1 MTALR
6 LKVPPQAQDRAR
18 NAAQMMS
25 RVSTSLTGFTTM
37 DAAISAEVAA
47 RRSLDELRVI
57 IADIRQ
63 IKAEGV
69 RQAKQQAKDRAVIEM
84 SKREVVL

>member
-6 LKVPPQAQDRAR
+6 LKVPPAAQDRAR

-25 RVSTSLTGFTTM
+25 RVSTALTGFTTM
-37 DAAISAEVAA
+37 DAAVSAEVAA
-47 RRSLDELRVI
+47 KRSLDEIRAVLV
-57 IADIRQ
+57 DIRH

-69 RQAKQQAKDRAVIEM
+69 RQAKQQAKDRAVIDRQAEHV
-84 SKREVVL
+84 S

>member
-25 RVSTSLTGFTTM
+25 RVSTALTGFTTM
-37 DAAISAEVAA
+37 DAAVSAEVAA
-47 RRSLDELRVI
+47 KRSLDEIRAVLV
-57 IADIRQ
+57 DIRQ

-84 SKREVVL
+84 SQREVV

>member
-25 RVSTSLTGFTTM
+25 RVSTALTGFTTM

-47 RRSLDELRVI
+47 KRSLDELRMI

-69 RQAKQQAKDRAVIEM
+69 RQTKQQAKDRAVIDRQ
-84 SKREVVL
+84 RERVS

>member
-18 NAAQMMS
+18 NTATMINRVAA
-25 RVSTSLTGFTTM
+25 SLTGFTTM

-69 RQAKQQAKDRAVIEM
+69 RLAKQQAKDRAVIDRQ
-84 SKREVVL
+84 REVV

>member
-18 NAAQMMS
+18 NTATMINRVAA
-25 RVSTSLTGFTTM
+25 SLTGFTTM

-69 RQAKQQAKDRAVIEM
+69 RLAKQQVKDRAVIDRQAERV
-84 SKREVVL
+84 S

>member
-18 NAAQMMS
+18 NTATMINRVAA
-25 RVSTSLTGFTTM
+25 SLTGFTTM

-84 SKREVVL
+84 SKREVV

>member
-69 RQAKQQAKDRAVIEM
+69 RLAKQQAKDRAVIEM
-84 SKREVVL
+84 SKREVV